1 MEALRKWRFFYVC
14 TTFRKLQ
21 YTFGILHLCSIHTSG
36 IHSAYLKHTLRIHY
50 LYFIYALSIL
60 YQCYIYAIYTLYVL
74 SIFLV
79 SITFFYWILLLS
91 RLRSNWQYWS
101 FWNSI
106 FFLWLSWLRWT
117 WQDLELIWW
126 VLDFARID
134 RVWSCFGSTV
144 LDTFCNSKSLAFLLQ
159 NTWSD
164 GGGKSVLQFS
174 TSLELTI
181 LEFLKFYIFFVA
193 VLTSLD
199 LTGFRIDM
207 MSSRLRSN
215 WQGVELF
222 WFYSS
227 WYILQ

>member
-1 MEALRKWRFFYVC
+1 MKRYESDAFFMFVLLLESYNILLAYFIYVVSI
-14 TTFRKLQ
+14 LLA
-21 YTFGILHLCSIHTSG
+21 YT
-36 IHSAYLKHTLRIHY
+36 KHTLSILY
-50 LYFIYALSIL
+50 LCFIYALSIL

-181 LEFLKFYIFFVA
+181 WEFLGLYIYFVYLYHYKPFKFCICHEEFAYWEDFSPWC
-193 VLTSLD
+193 LSH
-199 LTGFRIDM
+199 
-207 MSSRLRSN
+207 
-215 WQGVELF
+215 WGVF
-222 WFYSS
+222 W
-227 WYILQ
+227 